1 MARLFAFG
9 CSYTY
14 GHGLADCI
22 VGKCDAGPEPS
33 KLVYVNLL
41 ADYLNIK
48 EVKNCAMPGKSN
60 KWILSALETYLDL
73 IKPDDIVI
81 LQWSLMEREC
91 ILGNEFRK
99 NYMKSIDLGPWK
111 KQDHRSQM
119 YYKYIYS
126 EYNSRVTT
134 SWYINYADFLLK
146 HNNITKVLHT
156 APPGGAVIAPNII
169 NKENYLNTCLADHR
183 VDIAQDNSHPGPK
196 THQLFAN
203 YLLENCPWLKE

>member
-14 GHGLADCI
+14 GHGLVDCI
-22 VGKCDAGPEPS
+22 VGKNEAGPEPS
-33 KLVYVNLL
+33 KLVYVNLI

-48 EVKNCAMPGKSN
+48 EVKNCAYPGKSN

-73 IKPDDIVI
+73 IKPDDTVI
-81 LQWSLMEREC
+81 LQWSFMERDC

-99 NYMKSIDLGPWK
+99 NYIKSTDLGPWK
-111 KQDHRSQM
+111 KDYVSTT
-119 YYKYIYS
+119 YYKMFYS
-126 EYNSRVTT
+126 SYNNEKTT

-156 APPGGAVIAPNII
+156 APPGGEDIKKNII
-169 NKENYLNTCLADHR
+169 CKENYWNTCLADHTI
-183 VDIAQDNSHPGPK
+183 DYAQDKNHPGPK
-196 THQLFAN
+196 THQLFAK
-203 YLLENCPWLKE
+203 LMLEKFPWLKE